1 MVAELMVIFGPIDQ
15 FGCLSACST
24 RRRRASASRVQVR
37 NGPPEAVRMIRRT
50 SSRRPAL
57 SAWKIALCSE
67 STGSTVA
74 PAAAARR
81 MNKRAG
87 ADQALLVGERDGRAA
102 LGRGERRLQA
112 RPRR

>member
-1 MVAELMVIFGPIDQ
+1 MMRLHVLARG
-15 FGCLSACST
+15 
-24 RRRRASASRVQVR
+24 
-37 NGPPEAVRMIRRT
+37 
-50 SSRRPAL
+50 RPH

-74 PAAAARR
+74 PASRGAAHEQ
-81 MNKRAG
+81 RAG

-102 LGRGERRLQA
+102 LERRRASAQA